1 MLNHILL
8 KQLIFIL
15 FTCMCKLRQKHSEPK
30 QLLMEVMN
38 YLRIAKERNRVV
50 DLLKT
55 LKQMHK

>member
-1 MLNHILL
+1 MMFNHILL

-50 DLLKT
+50 NL
-55 LKQMHK
+55 